1 VKAPGRLGVVHMA
14 LALFFVAIVAKAVQ
28 VQIVNGSAWRA
39 RAGRQQ
45 TATRNIPGPRG
56 RVLDESGRIMAQNQ
70 EKVRLDVTPRE
81 VRELAKL
88 QHVLAR
94 AKVPARVVAL
104 LADTSLQNV
113 SIPGVF
119 LRFDIAPALGMSGV
133 HPSAFVERV
142 YSTSRAARQILGR
155 VDVNGRATDGIEM
168 ALDGA
173 LKGKPGVASLVQD
186 VRRRTFESPTAP
198 GTPPIEGNTVVLT
211 INQELQ
217 EIAENAL
224 MDAISKMGATSG
236 DIVILDPHSGEIRA
250 MASRRGDSAVTAAAL
265 TEPFEPGSTMKPFIA
280 AGLLERGL
288 VKLGDSVDT
297 GNGLLTLNGRTIHD
311 EHPLGRVPLSDVI
324 RMSSSVGIVEFA
336 ERLSPRDE
344 YETLRDFGFGTA
356 TGIEF
361 PSEASG
367 SLRTPKDWGSQSA
380 NSIAMGYEVAVTP
393 LQLAVAYAA
402 FANGGKLLEPT
413 LVKEVRSPD
422 GTVRYRHSTRVVR
435 QIISPSVALEVR
447 EMLKEVVKSGTA
459 SGADI
464 DTYVLAGKTGTP
476 RGTVNG
482 QYVAGRH
489 NPNFVGLFPADDP
502 QYIIA
507 VRLSNPSGSYYG
519 GKTAAPV
526 TTEVIE
532 AAVASP
538 RAALDRERLAASA
551 RLFSS
556 LRDARPVL
564 RVSSSAEPA
573 GETLSVPAPALSP
586 GAPAEPVVVTL
597 PIGSAAAPSIEP
609 ARAIPSVRGMTVRNA
624 VRTLHRAGFRV
635 GYSGGRGIAHTPAAT
650 VPAGGSIALPG
661 SLVRLIQSP

>member
-1 VKAPGRLGVVHMA
+1 MA
-14 LALFFVAIVAKAVQ
+14 LALFFFAIVAKAVQ

-45 TATRNIPGPRG
+45 TANRNIPAPRG
-56 RVLDESGRIMAQNQ
+56 RVLDESGRILAQNQ

-81 VRELAKL
+81 VRELVKL
-88 QHVLAR
+88 QRVLAR
-94 AKVPARVVAL
+94 AKVPARTVAAI
-104 LADTSLQNV
+104 ADTTRQNV
-113 SIPGVF
+113 SIPGIF
-119 LRFDIAPALGMSGV
+119 LRVDVAPALGMKGV

-142 YSTSRAARQILGR
+142 YSTSRSARQIIGR
-155 VDVNGRATDGIEM
+155 VDENGVATDGIEA
-168 ALDGA
+168 ALDGI

-198 GTPPIEGNTVVLT
+198 GIAPTEGNTVVLT

-250 MASRRGDSAVTAAAL
+250 MASRRGDSAVTAAAV

-280 AGLLERGL
+280 AGLLDRGL
-288 VKLGDSVDT
+288 AKTTDSVDT
-297 GNGLLTLNGRTIHD
+297 GNGVYTINKRTIHD
-311 EHPLGRVPLSDVI
+311 DHPLGRVPLSDVI
-324 RMSSSVGIVEFA
+324 RMSSNVGIVKFSDRFGPGE
-336 ERLSPRDE
+336 E
-344 YETLRDFGFGTA
+344 YQTLRDFGFGNS

-367 SLRTPKDWGSQSA
+367 SLRAPKDWGLQSA
-380 NSIAMGYEVAVTP
+380 NSIAMGYEIAVTP
-393 LQLAVAYAA
+393 LQLAVSYAV

-422 GTVRYRHSTRVVR
+422 GKVRYRHVARVVR
-435 QIISPSVALEVR
+435 QVISEPVALQVR
-447 EMLKEVVKSGTA
+447 GMLREVVKSGTA
-459 SGADI
+459 AGADI

-482 QYVAGRH
+482 QYVTGRY

-502 QYIIA
+502 QYVIV
-507 VRLSNPSGSYYG
+507 VRLSNPSGGYYG

-526 TTEVIE
+526 TKAVIE

-538 RAALDRERLAASA
+538 RAALDRGRLAASA
-551 RLFSS
+551 IQPAS
-556 LRDARPVL
+556 RDANPSL
-564 RVSSSAEPA
+564 SVSSAAQQA
-573 GETLSVPAPALSP
+573 GETLSASAAGTRLGALP
-586 GAPAEPVVVTL
+586 PPEPVVVKL
-597 PIGSAAAPSIEP
+597 PAESIGESPKAP
-609 ARAIPSVRGMTVRNA
+609 ARPVPNVRGMSVRDA

-635 GYSGGRGIAHTPAAT
+635 GYAGGKSVVHTPTTT
-650 VPAGGSIALPG
+650 VPAAGSIARPG